1 MAKTDLNI
9 LYLFQ
14 TIYRKMFP
22 QNITIKKTISSI
34 RNETKH
40 KPKTL
45 QRIKLCMSEILR
57 ILSCTRR
64 VIGLVFTSGIQTQT
78 RNQSHDECQNFIE
91 LCTLPV
97 IDPAEDRE
105 F

>member
-14 TIYRKMFP
+14 TIYRKLFP
-22 QNITIKKTISSI
+22 QNVTISSI